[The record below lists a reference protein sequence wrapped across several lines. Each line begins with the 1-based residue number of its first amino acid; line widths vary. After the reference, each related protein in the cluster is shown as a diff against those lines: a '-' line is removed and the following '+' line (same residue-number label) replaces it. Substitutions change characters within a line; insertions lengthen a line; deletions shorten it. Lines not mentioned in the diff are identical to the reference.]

1 MTDVYGILNIYD
13 AIAIDIAVSY
23 VARLNIAALLGC
35 IVNLLL
41 VGEESLGY
49 VTNLLREVVSNFLLP
64 FRLVACF
71 LQFKIF
77 RLVESEG

>member
-49 VTNLLREVVSNFLLP
+49 VTNLQLDVVSYFFFLFIL
-64 FRLVACF
+64 FACY